1 VQAFVRRLQTWA
13 GDVIVAADGENVLFV
28 GVGHGGDY
36 VSFLRR
42 QGYQELSRRSCGLL
56 EEASRQITEY
66 FKGER
71 RTFDLPVRMMGTE
84 FSRKVWSIVIQIPYG
99 HLRSYK
105 WVAEQLGINY
115 ARPVG
120 RALAANHLMLI
131 VPCHRVVASTMGLG
145 GFSAGIRLK
154 EALIKHEARHS
165 NC

>member
-1 VQAFVRRLQTWA
+1 MQAYVKRLRTWA
-13 GDVIVAADGENVLFV
+13 GDVNVVADGENVLFV
-28 GVGHGGDY
+28 GVGHEGNY
-36 VSFLRR
+36 LTFLRR
-42 QGYQELSRRSCGLL
+42 HGYEELSHLSCGLL
-56 EEASRQITEY
+56 EEASRQISEY

-71 RTFDLPVRMMGTE
+71 RAFDLPVKMMGTE

-120 RALAANHLMLI
+120 RALSANHLMLI
-131 VPCHRVVASTMGLG
+131 VPCHRVVSSTMGLG
-145 GFSAGIRLK
+145 GFSAGTRLK
-154 EALIKHEARHS
+154 EALIKHETRLN